1 MAQKKKV
8 TAVVTAQKE
17 IAPDIFDMRLQTE
30 LAEDAVPGQF
40 IAVYPKNEST
50 LLPRPISI
58 CETDKEKGQL
68 RIIYRIAGKGT
79 REFSTY
85 KEGQTVDILGVL
97 GNGFPAERA
106 EKKRVFLMGGGIGI
120 PPMLELAKELAEKF
134 TTGKAASK
142 EETAGEGSQT
152 EINIIVGYRD
162 SNLFL
167 KEDLEKYG
175 NIYIATEDGSIGTK
189 GNVMDAI
196 RENGLE
202 ADVIFACGPMPM
214 LRAIKKYAEEHHI
227 EAYIS
232 LEERMACGVGACLGC
247 VCRTKNVDHHS
258 HVNNARIC
266 TDGPVFEAGEVE
278 I

>member
-1 MAQKKKV
+1 MTQKKKV
-8 TAVVTAQKE
+8 TAVVTTQTE
-17 IAPDIFDMRLQTE
+17 IAPDIFDMWLQTE
-30 LAEDAVPGQF
+30 LAKDAVPGQF

-58 CETDKEKGQL
+58 CEVDKEKELL
-68 RIIYRIAGKGT
+68 RIVYRIAGKGT
-79 REFSTY
+79 KEFSAY
-85 KEGQTVDILGVL
+85 KKGEQVAVLGVL
-97 GNGFPAERA
+97 GNGFPVGKGLE
-106 EKKRVFLMGGGIGI
+106 EKDGNPIGRKVFLMGGGIGI
-120 PPMLELAKELAEKF
+120 PPMLELAKELAAQFEK
-134 TTGKAASK
+134 AK
-142 EETAGEGSQT
+142 ESGAG

-162 SNLFL
+162 SKLFL

-175 NIYIATEDGSIGTK
+175 NVYIATEDGSVGTR

-196 RENGLE
+196 RENGLQ

-214 LRAIKKYAEEHHI
+214 LRAIKKYAEEQSI

-247 VCRTKNVDHHS
+247 VCKTKNVDHHS